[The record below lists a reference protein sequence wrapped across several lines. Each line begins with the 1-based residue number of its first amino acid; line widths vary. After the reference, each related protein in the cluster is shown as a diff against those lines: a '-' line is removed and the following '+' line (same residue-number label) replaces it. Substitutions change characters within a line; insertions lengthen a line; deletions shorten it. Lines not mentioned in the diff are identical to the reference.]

1 MKMTTMMMIYKVF
14 IPAKS
19 KDDYL
24 KRTEWQSMH
33 EYSML
38 NHELNYTVLLG
49 FFFSWRYNPHRELY
63 FTAL

>member
-24 KRTEWQSMH
+24 KRTE
-33 EYSML
+33 
-38 NHELNYTVLLG
+38 
-49 FFFSWRYNPHRELY
+49 
-63 FTAL
+63 